1 MQALRLHPVLPI
13 PMLYSLPIA
22 SVLKKKNIDSIIL
35 EFEVIPNILDLLAF
49 MSPNLFLANGKGFE
63 IGLGSNPDLETLYKI
78 EENQEFHG
86 GPVIRA
92 LHFHGRGPGSGNYP
106 AS

>member
-1 MQALRLHPVLPI
+1 MP
-13 PMLYSLPIA
+13 
-22 SVLKKKNIDSIIL
+22 
-35 EFEVIPNILDLLAF
+35 
-49 MSPNLFLANGKGFE
+49 PNLFLANGKGFE
-63 IGLGSNPDLETLYKI
+63 IGLGSNPDLGTLYKI

-92 LHFHGRGPGSGNYP
+92 LYFHGRGPGSGNYP